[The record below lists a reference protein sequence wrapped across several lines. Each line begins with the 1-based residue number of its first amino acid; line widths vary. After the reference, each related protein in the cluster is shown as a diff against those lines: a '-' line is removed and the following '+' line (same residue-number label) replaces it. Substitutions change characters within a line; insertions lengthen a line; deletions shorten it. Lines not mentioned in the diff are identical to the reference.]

1 MSWENF
7 KANNG
12 SNDHYNQLEKVETN
26 FIVNKEVIK
35 KNWKG
40 INPIPNPFGA
50 LGFNFIAKGSGI
62 YHKTSNFEKKL
73 EVDTFFQD
81 MTLILFANYFS
92 IPGAPPVKCQL
103 IESKKIQLKPH
114 PIFGH
119 ILIKYLKI
127 IIFNIFCSYL

>member
-12 SNDHYNQLEKVETN
+12 LGDHYNQLEKVQMH

-35 KNWKG
+35 KHWNG
-40 INPIPNPFGA
+40 INTIPNQFWA
-50 LGFNFIAKGSGI
+50 LSFTFIAKGAGI
-62 YHKTSNFEKKL
+62 CHKTSNFEKI
-73 EVDTFFQD
+73 EVETFFQD

-92 IPGAPPVKCQL
+92 IPSALPVKCQL

-114 PIFGH
+114 PIHSSFQP
-119 ILIKYLKI
+119 IFMLFWNLPLIDI
-127 IIFNIFCSYL
+127 EN